1 MGKLCLTYH
10 GGGGLPTV
18 RAADLDR
25 DQPMAVGEMTR
36 CTSYRRRLSPV
47 VLAAVLVIG
56 VGLGAGTTAA
66 SAAAPAKTKSK
77 PPTLKLANSSQGM
90 IVVSANGHTLY
101 AYGPDDTTTTVS
113 HCTGACAQAWPP
125 YTAHGKPTVGK
136 GLSANKVTLGAH
148 RQVAYGGHLLYG
160 FKGDARP
167 GQTTGQGVN
176 SFHVLFADGSVHS

>member
-1 MGKLCLTYH
+1 MRRTAIKEW
-10 GGGGLPTV
+10 
-18 RAADLDR
+18 
-25 DQPMAVGEMTR
+25 VGEMIR
-36 CTSYRRRLSPV
+36 WALYPRRLSAV
-47 VLAAVLVIG
+47 VLAVVLAIG
-56 VGLGAGTTAA
+56 VGLGAGATAA

-77 PPTLKLANSSQGM
+77 PLTLKLANSSQGM

-136 GLSANKVTLGAH
+136 GLTANKVTLGARH
-148 RQVAYGGHLLYG
+148 QLAYGGHLLYR
-160 FKGDARP
+160 FKGDTQP

-176 SFHVLFADGSVHS
+176 NFHVLFADGSVHS